1 MTRKIKLSS
10 PEDLRELIRGWI
22 QEVTNDGKL
31 PFENGGVIVQML
43 QVWLRSYELQN
54 LKDLQDRVAAL
65 ERSRHIIP
73 EDNNNDPESK
83 HD

>member
-1 MTRKIKLSS
+1 MARKIKLSS

-31 PFENGGVIVQML
+31 PFESGGVIVQML

-54 LKDLQDRVAAL
+54 FKDLQDRVAAL
-65 ERSRHIIP
+65 ERKQAIP

>member
-1 MTRKIKLSS
+1 MARKIKLSS

-31 PFENGGVIVQML
+31 PFESGGVIVQML

-54 LKDLQDRVAAL
+54 WKDLQDRVAAL
-65 ERSRHIIP
+65 ERSRHVIT
-73 EDNNNDPESK
+73 EDNNDPESK

>member
-1 MTRKIKLSS
+1 MARKIKLNS

-65 ERSRHIIP
+65 EHKQAIP

>member
-1 MTRKIKLSS
+1 MARKIKLNN

-54 LKDLQDRVAAL
+54 LRDLQERVAAL
-65 ERSRHIIP
+65 ERKR
-73 EDNNNDPESK
+73 EENNEQQD
-83 HD
+83 